1 MPVILGR
8 LQFFNSTTS
17 HSLSSHSFIV
27 YLLVATMSTDEA
39 FLLEALFHH
48 LVLPPKLPRTFDG
61 DNSTLARNLGER
73 LQHAL
78 GRFRGI
84 GDPKVWQTLEASL
97 HATKNL
103 HDGPL
108 YQDDLFC
115 ALKNVQRSDGSV
127 WLAIHLV
134 PQNAALIIR
143 GDPA

>member
-1 MPVILGR
+1 LGGYNFLILQH
-8 LQFFNSTTS
+8 LTVF
-17 HSLSSHSFIV
+17 HHIALSSIFWSQPCRQTRLSCWKP
-27 YLLVATMSTDEA
+27 Y
-39 FLLEALFHH
+39 
-48 LVLPPKLPRTFDG
+48 FDG